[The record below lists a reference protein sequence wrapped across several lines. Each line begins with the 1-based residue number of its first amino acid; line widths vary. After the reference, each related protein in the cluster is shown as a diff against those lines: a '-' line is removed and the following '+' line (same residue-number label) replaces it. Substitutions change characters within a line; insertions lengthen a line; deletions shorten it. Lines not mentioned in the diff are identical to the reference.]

1 MKRERE
7 NRRHQ
12 DRKSS
17 QAIEIKKEPAIRHPE
32 VEEHFL
38 MNQHN

>member
-17 QAIEIKKEPAIRHPE
+17 QAIKIEQEPAIRHPE

-38 MNQHN
+38 VGQHD